1 MPKTATIDVKNLKLD
16 LKNYRTVPQTN
27 EKDAIKAMIAISSDR
42 FFAVLDS
49 IVEDGYTPTEN
60 IVVLKENSEN
70 VVKEGN
76 RRIACLKLIQGQ
88 YTASEFNIPT
98 AQLNKI
104 LALNKD
110 WKKEND
116 NVPCLIFEKNEEN
129 KCDKLISLTHG
140 KGEKASREKWSS
152 VATARHNRDAKGAAE
167 PALDLLESYLIS
179 GNNLTN
185 QQKER
190 WAGDYPLTVLAEA
203 LRILS
208 PRLGYANS
216 TDMANAYPKIK
227 GISKIEDMLR
237 DIGLEQIQFKTI
249 RDTNTDFASQY
260 GVAPIVPASP
270 VSAGNNNTPAS
281 GQGNTTSNNTATAS
295 GNTGSGSTPSPTAS
309 VNPNQTTNSQG
320 NTSSNNTSSS
330 NNNTGNAATSSTAS
344 STPAY
349 AINDPRRVKA
359 ILKKFIPTGNRSKVV
374 TLRNEMHSL
383 NLQNNPIAFC
393 FLLRSIFEISA
404 KSYCIDNSI
413 PTTKTNGG
421 RTIDLTLLETLK
433 AAYKH
438 LTGNGSDTNVV
449 KNLHGAWTEISKSN
463 GILSVTSLN
472 RLVHDPNFA
481 VTPADVCVLF
491 GNVYPLL
498 EYMN

>member
-49 IVEDGYTPTEN
+49 IIEDEYTPTEN
-60 IVVLKENSEN
+60 IVVLKENSQN
-70 VVKEGN
+70 IVKEGN
-76 RRIACLKLIQGQ
+76 RRIACLKLIQGN
-88 YTASEFNIPT
+88 YTATDFNIPT

-104 LALNKD
+104 KALDKE
-110 WKKEND
+110 WKKRND
-116 NVPCLIFEKNEEN
+116 SVPCLVFEKSEEN
-129 KCDKLISLTHG
+129 QCDRLISLTHG

-167 PALDLLESYLIS
+167 PALDLLESYLIQ

-203 LRILS
+203 LRVLS
-208 PRLGYANS
+208 PRLGYANA

-227 GISKIEDMLR
+227 GISGIEDMLR
-237 DIGLEQIQFKTI
+237 DIGLELIQFKTI

-270 VSAGNNNTPAS
+270 PVNSGDNNTPLS
-281 GQGNTTSNNTATAS
+281 GQGNSTSNNTSTTSGNTAS
-295 GNTGSGSTPSPTAS
+295 GTSVSASS
-309 VNPNQTTNSQG
+309 VNPTPTTTNSRG
-320 NTSSNNTSSS
+320 NTSSS
-330 NNNTGNAATSSTAS
+330 NTNSTNNTGSNGTAATVPP
-344 STPAY
+344 TPAY
-349 AINDPRRVKA
+349 AINDQRSVKA
-359 ILKKFIPTGNRSKVV
+359 TLKKFSPTGNRSKVV
-374 TLRNEMHSL
+374 TLRNEMQNL
-383 NLQNNPIAFC
+383 NLQKNPIAFC

-404 KSYCIDNSI
+404 RSYCVDNSI

-421 RTIDLTLLETLK
+421 RTFDLTLLETLK
-433 AAYKH
+433 AAYNH
-438 LTGNGSDTNVV
+438 LTGNGSNTNVV
-449 KNLHGAWTEISKSN
+449 KNLHGAMTELSKSN

-472 RLVHDPNFA
+472 RLVHDPTFA